1 MARRKKKR
9 KKIWRKEQKDFI
21 VPKKKPANF
30 VAVDSSIWFEANPD
44 KSKKYGKKEFK
55 KKEFLTPKEALIFL
69 GVTEEWLSYFVHG
82 EKGFPKLPYTWE
94 DNNKATAR
102 FARKDLVEYRA
113 KVRSKMLSIKAKQIG
128 KCHEHERDQ

>member
-1 MARRKKKR
+1 MARRKKT
-9 KKIWRKEQKDFI
+9 KEILPKD
-21 VPKKKPANF
+21 VVSPGKKPEDFLIA
-30 VAVDSSIWFEANPD
+30 DSAIWWEANAD

-69 GVTEEWLSYFVHG
+69 GVTEVWLSYFVHG

-113 KVRSKMLSIKAKQIG
+113 KVQSKMLSIRAKQIR